1 MLQAMA
7 VEEEVGVVE
16 QVAFEMEEGIREL
29 VESTVLNPERMVKTS
44 YKQLAYD
51 MGMPVVNKAMEHQMG
66 LIELYEYLKGAA
78 FIGPWG
84 SVENP
89 VLVPAVR
96 YLIL

>member
-1 MLQAMA
+1 
-7 VEEEVGVVE
+7 
-16 QVAFEMEEGIREL
+16 
-29 VESTVLNPERMVKTS
+29 
-44 YKQLAYD
+44 

-66 LIELYEYLKGAA
+66 LIELYEYLKGAM

-96 YLIL
+96 DYLH